1 MAVLVGWM
9 EEGIGSCYNH
19 QQNNGQSSNFN
30 ILNAPY
36 CLGQQSTS
44 PFYMNS
50 CNNFVST
57 NGIMPVHGSSGLP
70 QVKASQPFEPRN
82 WLYCLPRFRQAF
94 TPVLNSVSPYKNW
107 EDLVVSNAQ
116 STPKRFLVFD
126 QSGDQTTL
134 MFSSGI
140 SGPVNNMPSWHPKPS
155 NTFTPYKQELETI
168 KEAGNPSRA
177 FSYDGYYKQDY
188 KIDVRSEMQ
197 EDTEELDALLYS
209 DDEGEYSED
218 EDEASTGHSPSTLDN
233 KRVRFHENG
242 EEVSSSARPAK
253 KQRVSGGDND
263 VPSLIHTASSLK
275 SHRCFEHE
283 DNAESSCGN
292 RNNVLE
298 ELDSVS
304 ADQPDKIEKIRKIIS
319 ILKSI
324 IPDGKGKDSIAVI
337 DDAIQYLQSLKD
349 NYIIRP

>member
-1 MAVLVGWM
+1 M
-9 EEGIGSCYNH
+9 EEGIRSWYGH

-30 ILNAPY
+30 ILNAPC

-44 PFYMNS
+44 SFYMNS

-57 NGIMPVHGSSGLP
+57 KGIMPVHESSGLP
-70 QVKASQPFEPRN
+70 QPQVKDSQPYEPRN

-94 TPVLNSVSPYKNW
+94 TPVLNSASPYKNCG
-107 EDLVVSNAQ
+107 DPVASNAQ
-116 STPKRFLVFD
+116 NTPKRFLVFD

-134 MFSSGI
+134 MFSSGN
-140 SGPVNNMPSWHPKPS
+140 SGPVNNMPSLRLKPS
-155 NTFTPYKQELETI
+155 NAFTPSKEELEI
-168 KEAGNPSRA
+168 KKAGGNPSRA
-177 FSYDGYYKQDY
+177 ISYDGLYKQDY
-188 KIDVRSEMQ
+188 EIDVRSEMH

-218 EDEASTGHSPSTLDN
+218 EEEASTGHSPSTLGN
-233 KRVRFHENG
+233 KRVWFHESG

-253 KQRVSGGDND
+253 KQRVSGGDHD
-263 VPSLIHTASSLK
+263 VPSVIHTASSLK
-275 SHRCFEHE
+275 SHRCFEQKE
-283 DNAESSCGN
+283 DNAESSCGKS
-292 RNNVLE
+292 NNVLE

-304 ADQPDKIEKIRKIIS
+304 ADQRYKIEKLRKTIS

-337 DDAIQYLQSLKD
+337 DDAIQYLQSLKESTLLGL
-349 NYIIRP
+349 NGQ

>member
-1 MAVLVGWM
+1 MAILVGWM
-9 EEGIGSCYNH
+9 EEGIGSWYNH

-36 CLGQQSTS
+36 CLGQQSNS
-44 PFYMNS
+44 PSHMNL
-50 CNNFVST
+50 CNNFIST
-57 NGIMPVHGSSGLP
+57 NGIIPVLGSSGLP
-70 QVKASQPFEPRN
+70 QAKASEPFEPHN

-94 TPVLNSVSPYKNW
+94 TPVLNSASPYTNC
-107 EDLVVSNAQ
+107 EDPVASNAQ

-140 SGPVNNMPSWHPKPS
+140 SGPDNNMPSWCLKSS
-155 NTFTPYKQELETI
+155 NAFTPYKEELEII
-168 KEAGNPSRA
+168 KEAENLSKKISFNG
-177 FSYDGYYKQDY
+177 FDKQDY
-188 KIDVRSEMQ
+188 GIDVRSEMH

-218 EDEASTGHSPSTLDN
+218 EEEASTGHSPSTLDN
-233 KRVRFHENG
+233 KRVWFHEKG
-242 EEVSSSARPAK
+242 EEVSSSVRPAK
-253 KQRVSGGDND
+253 KQRVSGGDHD
-263 VPSLIHTASSLK
+263 VPLLIDTASSLK

-283 DNAESSCGN
+283 HDAESSCGN
-292 RNNVLE
+292 SNNVLE
-298 ELDSVS
+298 
-304 ADQPDKIEKIRKIIS
+304 IEKIRKTIS

-337 DDAIQYLQSLKD
+337 DDAIQYLQSIKD
-349 NYIIRP
+349 THIITP